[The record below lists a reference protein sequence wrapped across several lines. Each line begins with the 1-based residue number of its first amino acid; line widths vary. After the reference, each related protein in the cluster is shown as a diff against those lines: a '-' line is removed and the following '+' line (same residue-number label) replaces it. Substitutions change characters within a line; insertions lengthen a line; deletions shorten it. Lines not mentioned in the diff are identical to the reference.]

1 MSDLLQVGQPLPD
14 LQVQT
19 GEGRPLALSTL
30 IGAPSTLLNFMH
42 GTWCPECVNQ
52 LRSLQRHQRAI
63 AATGTRIVV
72 IMADVP
78 AHVAA
83 FQLTAQPSLGYT
95 VVADPD
101 GITHRQ
107 VGAGADTAM
116 IVVDV
121 QRIVRYFAIWRDHRD
136 HPGYQTV
143 LQTVQDLNVANRP

>member
-1 MSDLLQVGQPLPD
+1 MSGLIQIGQLLPD

-19 GEGRPLALSTL
+19 GAGQPLALSTL
-30 IGAPSTLLNFMH
+30 LGSPSTLLNFMH

-52 LRSLQRHQRAI
+52 LRSLQRHERTI
-63 AATGTRIVV
+63 AVTGAKVVV

-83 FQLTAQPSLGYT
+83 FQLAAQRPLAYT
-95 VVADPD
+95 VVADPE
-101 GITHRQ
+101 GTTHRQ
-107 VGAGADTAM
+107 IGADDDPAM

-136 HPGYQTV
+136 HPGYHAV
-143 LQTVQDLNVANRP
+143 LQTVQDLNAVNYP